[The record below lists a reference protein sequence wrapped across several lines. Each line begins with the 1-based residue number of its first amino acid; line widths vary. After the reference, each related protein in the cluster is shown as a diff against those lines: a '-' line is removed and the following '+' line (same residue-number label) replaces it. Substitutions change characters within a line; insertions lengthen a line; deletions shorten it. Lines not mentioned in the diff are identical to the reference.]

1 MVGSGMLTANKS
13 FKNFKVW
20 DIGFVIQMY
29 LLKVNIF
36 SNIMKVVI
44 QVIEHSLCISLSIFT
59 WLLFLS
65 IILKDLYLSK
75 I

>member
-36 SNIMKVVI
+36 SNI
-44 QVIEHSLCISLSIFT
+44 SIFT